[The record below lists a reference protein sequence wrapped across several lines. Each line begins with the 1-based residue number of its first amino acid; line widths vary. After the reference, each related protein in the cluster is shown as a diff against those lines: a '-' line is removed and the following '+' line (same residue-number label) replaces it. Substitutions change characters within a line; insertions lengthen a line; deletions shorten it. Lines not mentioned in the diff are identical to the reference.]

1 MRFDFFLNASFR
13 HLLNALFSKVDGIL
27 NIPGELF
34 SLERSGDWKVV
45 AQEVSDFQYGQR
57 TQFNLLFCRQYAS
70 PRLALQ
76 RLLSQHS
83 IGFG

>member
-13 HLLNALFSKVDGIL
+13 HLFNALFSKVDGK
-27 NIPGELF
+27 LF
-34 SLERSGDWKVV
+34 GLERSGDWKVV

-57 TQFNLLFCRQYAS
+57 TQFNLIFCRQYAS
-70 PRLALQ
+70 QRLALQ
-76 RLLSQHS
+76 RLLSQRS